1 MKKVA
6 YIGCLGIIGI
16 ITTEFGV
23 IGILPQLAAHYNI
36 PIEKAGWLLSAFA
49 MVIAFCGPVV
59 TLLFSR
65 VNRKL
70 IMSIA
75 MGMFIITGVVSALA
89 PPFWLLM
96 TVRVLPAIL
105 HPVLISSAIAA
116 AIQAAPPKEATRMMG
131 IVLGGI
137 AIAMVTTVPFATWLA
152 GRFNW
157 QAAFWAQSVISL
169 SALLAMLWGLPQLP
183 KSENESFSSQ
193 AAILRDPVFITSS
206 VTNVLL
212 IAAWFCTYS
221 YFADFLGKVKGM
233 DEERISYML
242 LVFGLAGIPGNWI
255 AGRLLGKNL
264 SLTTAVFLS
273 GALFIPFL
281 SLSVGGGWTV
291 NALILA
297 LWGLFY
303 APCYLTAAA
312 YLTSAA
318 PNAIAFANTL
328 AISYGNL
335 GIVVGTTA
343 SGWVIAHYG
352 IASSPWAGA
361 FFALM
366 ALGTMAIRNQLVTR
380 RNTASACVPS

>member
-1 MKKVA
+1 MKKTA
-6 YIGCLGIIGI
+6 YIGCLGLIGI

-23 IGILPQLAAHYNI
+23 IGILPQIAEHYQI

-49 MVIAFCGPVV
+49 MVIALGGPAM

-70 IMSIA
+70 IMSLAI
-75 MGMFIITGVVSALA
+75 GMFIITGVVSALA
-89 PPFWLLM
+89 PPFWLLL

-105 HPVLISSAIAA
+105 HPVFVSTAIAA

-152 GRFNW
+152 GRINW
-157 QAAFWAQSVISL
+157 KAAFWAQSAISL
-169 SALLAMLWGLPQLP
+169 TALLAILIGLPQIP
-183 KSENESFSSQ
+183 KGEKESLGSQ
-193 AAILRDPVFITSS
+193 AAILRDPVFVTSS
-206 VTNVLL
+206 IVNVLL

-242 LVFGLAGIPGNWI
+242 MVFGLAGIPANWI
-255 AGRLLGKNL
+255 AGRWLGKQL
-264 SLTTAVFLS
+264 SLTTAVFLA
-273 GALFIPFL
+273 GALFIPFM
-281 SLSVGGGWTV
+281 SIAVGGGIVV
-291 NALILA
+291 NAVVLA
-297 LWGLFY
+297 LWGFFY

-318 PNAIAFANTL
+318 PGAVAFANTL

-335 GIVVGTTA
+335 GITVGTTV
-343 SGWVIAHYG
+343 SGWVIAQYG
-352 IASSPWAGA
+352 IAAAPWAGA
-361 FFALM
+361 AFGIAALVAM
-366 ALGTMAIRNQLVTR
+366 ALRSQLVAR
-380 RNTASACVPS
+380 REIRRSCIAP